1 MSQPPLVE
9 SKGAWQLRRSW
20 KGLRG
25 LTYSRSSR
33 ISEVP
38 PRPDG
43 GVVTQRTAN
52 PCTPVRFRLGP
63 PPTLCVRVRTA
74 AVRKRTADLQPKAR
88 ETRFSL
94 NVHRCHVAEVAS
106 DVPMGSRR
114 RAVRLIRS
122 SRLVRAFAVFA
133 HPQLVEH
140 ADALQISEIARTA
153 HFAERAL
160 INSRLPVF
168 LLSLN
173 LLDHT

>member
-1 MSQPPLVE
+1 
-9 SKGAWQLRRSW
+9 
-20 KGLRG
+20 
-25 LTYSRSSR
+25 
-33 ISEVP
+33 
-38 PRPDG
+38 
-43 GVVTQRTAN
+43 
-52 PCTPVRFRLGP
+52 
-63 PPTLCVRVRTA
+63 
-74 AVRKRTADLQPKAR
+74 
-88 ETRFSL
+88 
-94 NVHRCHVAEVAS
+94 
-106 DVPMGSRR
+106 VPMGSRR